1 MNARRAGLRA
11 GFTLIELMVAVA
23 IIGLSMTIVFL
34 KVDTLLPGSRL
45 EAAAKKIVTDLE
57 LMRSQ
62 AIFSGLTIHL
72 EYDIGFHSYRAYY
85 PVLFDE
91 DNNVIGAGETVIL
104 EPSRAGEKIEIEHVA
119 VGFFDESESE
129 SAALTINIRPDG
141 SLTGHIVHLF
151 DPNSKRKMSIRIASL
166 TGFAEILEGKVSYQ
180 EVSDDSF

>member
-1 MNARRAGLRA
+1 VNAQNH

-23 IIGLSMTIVFL
+23 VLGLAMTIVFL

-72 EYDIGFHSYRAYY
+72 EYNPGFHSYRAYY
-85 PVLFDE
+85 PVLFDD
-91 DNNVIGAGETVIL
+91 DNNVIGAGETEIL
-104 EPSRAGEKIEIEHVA
+104 EPARAGATIEIERVA
-119 VGFFDESESE
+119 VGFLDESEGDSG
-129 SAALTINIRPDG
+129 ALTINIRPDG
-141 SLTGHIVHLF
+141 SLTGHIVHLT
-151 DPNSKRKMSIRIASL
+151 DPNSEKKMSIRIASL
-166 TGFAEILEGKVSYQ
+166 TGFAEIILGHVDYQ